1 MKKRYRLNEN
11 GKMMLFSIV
20 MLIVVVATTLIY
32 VDRVKKINNGELKV
46 TCNCER
52 DK

>member
-46 TCNCER
+46 ICDCER